1 MSDNWEHII
10 KNKLQNDAVTPPPSA
25 WEAINDSAW
34 TNKIK
39 SKTQE
44 ASHPPVPKKLTQSVF
59 QQNHIQHILGGISL
73 KAAAI
78 VIGVTASAL
87 AIFTQTKNSQPQTEV
102 TSNDINPQTEI
113 TQTPKS
119 QLQTPTTSNPVT
131 PQTFITQA
139 PNSPLQTP
147 KTSNPVTPRTL
158 ITQAPN
164 FPLQTEEALY
174 SKSLTYSPLD
184 PLNPLELF
192 PDFPQKKKSK
202 PSHLKP
208 NFTVHAGVQQRL
220 NRLVY
225 NHTKERGTYQHW
237 PLQRNQGV
245 ILGLTRND
253 KWLLESGIFKASA
266 SSYLRI
272 DKLPYYKTPIK
283 VNPQRKVIEVHTPYH
298 QIIIDA
304 KDVALLPNGAN
315 WRDTSKY
322 YTVSFEENQH
332 AEFLEIPLSFGYKHT
347 WHRFLFSA
355 QVGGLI
361 LLPQK
366 VQSDF
371 KLTINNKE
379 NSSFEFNQEKRPLKN
394 KALYEGFAQMQ
405 FGYYLIPQLNTYIN
419 VLLPGLHE
427 NNPNKVLS
435 TQNIRFQLGLNYLF

>member
-1 MSDNWEHII
+1 M
-10 KNKLQNDAVTPPPSA
+10 
-25 WEAINDSAW
+25 
-34 TNKIK
+34 
-39 SKTQE
+39 
-44 ASHPPVPKKLTQSVF
+44 
-59 QQNHIQHILGGISL
+59 
-73 KAAAI
+73 
-78 VIGVTASAL
+78 
-87 AIFTQTKNSQPQTEV
+87 
-102 TSNDINPQTEI
+102 
-113 TQTPKS
+113 
-119 QLQTPTTSNPVT
+119 
-131 PQTFITQA
+131 
-139 PNSPLQTP
+139 
-147 KTSNPVTPRTL
+147 
-158 ITQAPN
+158 
-164 FPLQTEEALY
+164 
-174 SKSLTYSPLD
+174 
-184 PLNPLELF
+184 
-192 PDFPQKKKSK
+192 
-202 PSHLKP
+202 
-208 NFTVHAGVQQRL
+208 
-220 NRLVY
+220 
-225 NHTKERGTYQHW
+225 
-237 PLQRNQGV
+237 
-245 ILGLTRND
+245 
-253 KWLLESGIFKASA
+253 
-266 SSYLRI
+266 RI

-283 VNPQRKVIEVHTPYH
+283 VNPQRKVIEIHTPYH

>member
-10 KNKLQNDAVTPPPSA
+10 KNKLQNDAVTPTQSA

-39 SKTQE
+39 SKSHQ

-59 QQNHIQHILGGISL
+59 QQNQIQNILGGISL

-119 QLQTPTTSNPVT
+119 QLETPTTSNPVT

-139 PNSPLQTP
+139 PNSPLQTLT
-147 KTSNPVTPRTL
+147 TSNPVTPRTL

-164 FPLQTEEALY
+164 FSLQTEEALY
-174 SKSLTYSPLD
+174 SKSLTCSPLD
-184 PLNPLELF
+184 PLNPLALF

-225 NHTKERGTYQHW
+225 THTKERGTYQHW